1 MCLQNCPP
9 LPVSAPQNE
18 SQLVAGPAG
27 CEGPQPPRA
36 ISFSVCCMAV
46 DQSNFCKKPVR
57 CGGPSDLE
65 MSFHLE

>member
-1 MCLQNCPP
+1 MCLQNRPP
-9 LPVSAPQNE
+9 LPVSALQNE
-18 SQLVAGPAG
+18 SQLIAGPVG
-27 CEGPQPPRA
+27 REGRQSPRA

-46 DQSNFCKKPVR
+46 DQSNFCTKPVR